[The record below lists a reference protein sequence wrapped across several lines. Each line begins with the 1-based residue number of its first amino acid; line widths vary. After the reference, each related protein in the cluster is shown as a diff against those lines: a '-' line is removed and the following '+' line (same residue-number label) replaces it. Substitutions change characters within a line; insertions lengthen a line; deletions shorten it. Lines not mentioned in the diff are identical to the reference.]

1 MVYRLFG
8 IRHHGPGCAR
18 SLKNALESFEPDC
31 VLIEGPPDA
40 ASALDL
46 LASPDLRPPV
56 ALLIHDVED
65 PRRGVF
71 YPFAVF
77 SPEWQ
82 ALLYASARAVPARFI
97 DLPVTHSL
105 ALDARRRTDPADVD
119 PLVPLQAAEGSP
131 GDTLDAAA
139 DDQLREDPLGMLAE
153 AAGFSDREQ
162 WWDVQVEQR
171 REATGLFEAIAEAM
185 TQVRLH
191 AAPST
196 KREQRRED
204 LREAYMRV
212 SLRKATKEGFQR
224 IAVICGAWHVPA
236 LSELGGPKQAK
247 ADSELL
253 KGLPKLK
260 VASTWIPWTH
270 SRLSYRSGYG
280 AGVDSPGWY
289 AHLWQYAEG
298 APLVWAVRAARLL
311 RSEDLD
317 ASSASAIET
326 VRLALT
332 LAAVRELPSPGL
344 NELREAILAVLCSG
358 DSVRL
363 TLIRERLEVG
373 EELGAV
379 PEGAAQVPLQRDFA
393 QQAKRLRL
401 KLTPEPTIV
410 QLDLRKDNDRDKSRL
425 FHRLHV
431 LGIEWG
437 EPLGSGNTSGTF
449 RENWR
454 LAWAPE
460 LALELVAANL
470 FGNTVAIAAREKLR
484 ARAKQAHIA
493 DLSAM
498 LELTL
503 LADLP
508 DAMTDLLTE
517 LDARAAHSGD
527 VGLLL
532 NATEPLARVLRY
544 GDVRGSGARA
554 IEPVFRALLERAIVR
569 LAPACS
575 QLDDTAAAS
584 LLDSLQRAHAACLL
598 VDHTALKDDWLEALA
613 ALLDAQAV
621 HPRIRGR
628 ACRLLLEQNRLS
640 GDELERRAHLALS
653 SAVEPASATRWL
665 EGLIA
670 GDGLFLVHQATLLDA
685 LDAWL
690 SSLTT
695 DVFQAELPLLR
706 RAFASFAVA
715 ERRALGRRLKRGA
728 AKPSEGALES
738 LDFDGERAR
747 RVLPV
752 LANLLGVDV
761 G

>member
-1 MVYRLFG
+1 MVHRLFG

-18 SLKNALESFEPDC
+18 SLKSALESFEPDC

-40 ASALDL
+40 AGALDL
-46 LASPDLRPPV
+46 LANPDLRPPV
-56 ALLIHDVED
+56 ALLIHDIED

-82 ALLYASARAVPARFI
+82 ALRHASARAIPARFI
-97 DLPVTHSL
+97 DLPVSHSL
-105 ALDARRRTDPADVD
+105 ALDARRQTSRADVE
-119 PLVPLQAAEGSP
+119 PAVPLQAAERP
-131 GDTLDAAA
+131 PDAEPEATA
-139 DDQLREDPLGMLAE
+139 DDELREDPLGMLAE

-171 REATGLFEAIAEAM
+171 RDATGLFEAIAEAM
-185 TQVRLH
+185 AQVRPH

-196 KREQRRED
+196 KRERRRED
-204 LREAYMRV
+204 LREAYMRTSV
-212 SLRKATKEGFQR
+212 RKAVKEGFQR
-224 IAVICGAWHVPA
+224 IAVVCGAWHVPA
-236 LSELGGPKQAK
+236 LTELGGPKDAK

-253 KGLPKLK
+253 KGLPRIK

-326 VRLALT
+326 VRLALAV
-332 LAAVRELPSPGL
+332 AAVRELPSPGL
-344 NELREAILAVLCSG
+344 NELREAILAVLCGG

-393 QQAKRLRL
+393 QEARRLRL
-401 KLTPEPTIV
+401 KLTPDSTTV

-425 FHRLHV
+425 LHRLQV
-431 LGIEWG
+431 LGVEWG

-460 LALELVAANL
+460 LALDLVAANL
-470 FGNTVAIAAREKLR
+470 FGNTVAVAAREKLR
-484 ARAKQAHIA
+484 SRAKQAHIA

-508 DAMTDLLTE
+508 DAMGDLLTE
-517 LDARAAHSGD
+517 LDARAAQSAD

-532 NATEPLARVLRY
+532 DATEPLARVMRY
-544 GDVRGSGARA
+544 GDVRGSGAHA
-554 IEPVFRALLERAIVR
+554 IGPVFKALLERAIVR
-569 LAPACS
+569 LVPACT
-575 QLDDTAAAS
+575 QLDDTAAAR
-584 LLDSLQRAHAACLL
+584 LLESLQRAHAACLL
-598 VDHTALKDDWLEALA
+598 LDDAALEDDWLAALA
-613 ALLDAQAV
+613 GLLDTDAV
-621 HPRIRGR
+621 HSRIRGR

-640 GDELERRAHLALS
+640 REELERRAQLALS

-670 GDGLFLVHQATLLDA
+670 GDGLFLVHQETLLDA

-690 SSLTT
+690 SSLTA

-706 RAFASFAVA
+706 RAFASFAAA
-715 ERRALGRRLKRGA
+715 ERRALGRRLKRGTTKA
-728 AKPSEGALES
+728 SEGALGVLE
-738 LDFDGERAR
+738 LDADRAG
-747 RVLPV
+747 RVVPV
-752 LANLLGVDV
+752 LASLLGVDV